1 MEAGKP
7 TPADSDKKESRLL
20 DLQAYTVEDPT
31 SQHVNMTRSPL
42 SPASDLSVMTATAK
56 DSQAAAG
63 ENPDGKNAWALLRL
77 MTPRQHLVFMAMF
90 LGWAL
95 EAMDFYIASISLSE
109 VAATFGISISQM
121 AVATTVTL
129 AMRPVGAIL
138 FGVLAD
144 RYGRRWPLI
153 ANVTICA
160 LISLCSGFAPNF
172 AVFAFLRSIF
182 GIAMG
187 GEWALSAAMTMES
200 LPPACHGLFSGI
212 LHQASPFGNIM
223 AALLHLLVFP
233 RIGWRPLYW
242 ISVAPAVFIILLR
255 FWVPESPEWLRARAE
270 AQARQLEQLESAT
283 EKGTLVLNPGE
294 GTPETPSGYA
304 SLLFADVKQYKR
316 TVIHMLLLISSLQ
329 FVNRSLTDLFPT
341 IIQVQLKLPVSLITV
356 ALISRDLGTMIGSTT
371 SGYLSQFLGRK
382 RVMLGSIALALAFV
396 PLFVFAPL
404 HYQII
409 LGAVFITIFI
419 GGFNGV
425 LAVFLHEVGPSR
437 NRALFMGF
445 TTQLANLI
453 TGATAQIEAAL
464 AERFRTK
471 DGSENFTA
479 VSGVFMTVFLCLTF
493 LLLLLVKEGPKSVNA
508 TATDPVEPDSND
520 QGRPSSE
527 MGSKVLTNSEQI
539 SQEIIHEKSPHTFR
553 EGGGL

>member
-1 MEAGKP
+1 
-7 TPADSDKKESRLL
+7 
-20 DLQAYTVEDPT
+20 
-31 SQHVNMTRSPL
+31 
-42 SPASDLSVMTATAK
+42 
-56 DSQAAAG
+56 
-63 ENPDGKNAWALLRL
+63 
-77 MTPRQHLVFMAMF
+77 MF

-283 EKGTLVLNPGE
+283 EKGTL
-294 GTPETPSGYA
+294 
-304 SLLFADVKQYKR
+304 R

-464 AERFRTK
+464 AERF
-471 DGSENFTA
+471 
-479 VSGVFMTVFLCLTF
+479 
-493 LLLLLVKEGPKSVNA
+493 
-508 TATDPVEPDSND
+508 
-520 QGRPSSE
+520 
-527 MGSKVLTNSEQI
+527 
-539 SQEIIHEKSPHTFR
+539 
-553 EGGGL
+553 